1 MAEQKVN
8 AAIFGKGKYWEHVKP
23 YLSDNLKV
31 MVFMDNFVKASGIVS
46 PAQWRDLSFDKIVI
60 CAASYKTKLE
70 MMNQLLELGC
80 EKEQIGFIEEYQSNY
95 EIKVYTGLNHSK
107 KYMIKRYSTF
117 L

>member
-1 MAEQKVN
+1 
-8 AAIFGKGKYWEHVKP
+8 
-23 YLSDNLKV
+23 